1 MSAELQQIAKAL
13 LQLDETLKMF
23 HGSSG
28 TNLKS
33 IATMVS
39 KGNEIANKKED
50 YGYRAAMQ
58 VTKDQQDIKKT
69 AEKLQKSIDENNT
82 SIKRNA
88 ENIKSLQDDMSA
100 LMYENLNAAFE
111 NELISELTVI
121 ARFMPS
127 LGVVFMGISFK
138 TEQLLTTGVQHII
151 GSLPDKIPNIY
162 TPLNIDI
169 GGNGVQKSSAAIM
182 AETGNI
188 VISSDADITA
198 GTYVYVSGSYF
209 SYQENE

>member
-13 LQLDETLKMF
+13 SQLDETLKMF

-50 YGYRAAMQ
+50 YGYRAAIQ
-58 VTKDQQDIKKT
+58 VTKDQQYIKKM
-69 AEKLQKSIDENNT
+69 AESLQKTIDENSK
-82 SIKRNA
+82 SISQNA
-88 ENIKSLQDDMSA
+88 EDIKSLQDDVSA
-100 LMYENLNAAFE
+100 LMYENLNVAFD
-111 NELISELTVI
+111 NELISELTLI

-127 LGVVFMGISFK
+127 LGVVFLGISFK

-169 GGNGVQKSSAAIM
+169 GGNGVQKGSAAIM

-188 VISSDADITA
+188 VISSDADITG
-198 GTYVYVSGSYF
+198 GTYIYISGNYF
-209 SYQENE
+209 SYQETE